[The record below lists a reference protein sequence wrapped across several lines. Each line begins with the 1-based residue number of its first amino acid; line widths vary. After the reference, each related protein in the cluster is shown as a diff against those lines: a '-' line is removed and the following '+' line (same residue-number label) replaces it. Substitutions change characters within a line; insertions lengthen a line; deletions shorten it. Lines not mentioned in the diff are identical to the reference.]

1 MAPVA
6 SGSISLKNQPGLMIP
21 VTLENGDGTQ
31 TVEARFIASD
41 TVFGLFR
48 ASDGA
53 PIAVGG
59 VGADGKGFF
68 AASQLKDALAAGDVV
83 FGLKAMEDAAFR
95 HLLLSPAV
103 DGAEYGGFGISMPKN
118 AGSPQVRLVARDAS
132 DLVLHGNVDVSIGAG
147 RCLSLSSTDAL
158 SIEGMGVAVDI
169 STYIHNAG
177 AMTITGHV
185 LPAITNTYA
194 LGSKSRNLRW
204 TRLYCVQSPDVSSDA
219 RLKKDIEDLDGS
231 LIYKLRPRKFRMR
244 DGDGKLRFGLIA
256 QEVKQALDELGI
268 EGADLYGDENPD
280 SLSLV
285 YEELIAP
292 LIAAVQEQKARND
305 ALEARLDAL
314 ESIIKRGEDKG

>member
-1 MAPVA
+1 MAAIA

-204 TRLYCVQSPDVSSDA
+204 TRLYCVQSADVSSDA
-219 RLKKDIEDLDGS
+219 RLKRDIDDLDGA
-231 LIYKLRPRKFRMR
+231 LIYKLRPRKYRLR
-244 DGDGKLRFGLIA
+244 GGDGKLCFGLVA
-256 QEVKQALDELGI
+256 QEVKAALDEVGI
-268 EGADLYGDENPD
+268 KDADLYGDENPE

-292 LIAAVQEQKARND
+292 LIAAVKEQKARID
-305 ALEARLDAL
+305 SLETRLQALEARA
-314 ESIIKRGEDKG
+314 